1 MLKNYLKIAVRNLLR
16 NRVFSIINI
25 SGLALGMTCSI
36 LIMLWVQDERSFNRF
51 HTKIDRLY
59 RVMEVQHYGGNED
72 FTIDATPGPLAANL
86 PNDFPEIAQ
95 AVSILSGFNVLFT
108 HENQALKQEGTYA
121 SPDFFQIFSFEF
133 TQGNPQTALVQPN
146 SVAISESMA
155 QKYFRSTNVVGKTI
169 KVNNKDTYQITGV
182 FKDVPKNSSLQFEW
196 VMPFKDFE
204 KDNDWVKEW
213 GNNGPRTYVLLKS
226 NANLA
231 NVNRKIEHY
240 LPTKQKDSTIDLFLQ
255 PVKDMYLHG
264 NFKTSKVP
272 VGGRIEYVRLFSIV
286 AVFILVIACINFMN
300 LATARS
306 ARRAKEV
313 GVRKVIGAAKRDLI
327 GQFIGESLL
336 ITLLAIVFSLVL
348 AQLLLPVFNQLTG
361 KFISIPYS
369 SPQFILAI
377 LLIAVITGLLSGSY
391 PAMFLSS
398 FEPVK
403 VLKGTLRFSNSSV
416 WFRKGLVVFQF
427 ILSSVL
433 IVSALVVYSQVQY
446 IRNKNLGLNRENV
459 VYLFLEGKLKE
470 HVPAFKTD
478 LLRSSAIR
486 QVAAS
491 NQNPLMVGSS
501 TGAVEWSGK
510 APNAD
515 VLFSVASSDYD
526 YLHTKGI
533 QLKAGRDF
541 SPEFGTDTS
550 NFVINEEAARLMNM
564 PNPVGQKI
572 KLYGKEG
579 RIIGLIKDFHSS
591 SLHNSMQPLIM
602 FLNPKYV
609 DYIFVRLAAG
619 KTSAGLAHL
628 EKLAK
633 QYNPGYPFE
642 YHFLDEDFEKMYQGE
657 AIVGKLAY
665 YFAFLAIFISCLG
678 LFGLALFTAEQR
690 TKEIGIRKV
699 LGASVLNITS
709 MLSKDFL
716 KLVLLANIIA
726 WPLAAYAKHR
736 WLQNYEYRTDLT
748 WWVFALAGVATLVI
762 ALLTVSYHAVRTA
775 IINPVTSLRSE

>member
-1 MLKNYLKIAVRNLLR
+1 M
-16 NRVFSIINI
+16 
-25 SGLALGMTCSI
+25 
-36 LIMLWVQDERSFNRF
+36 
-51 HTKIDRLY
+51 
-59 RVMEVQHYGGNED
+59 
-72 FTIDATPGPLAANL
+72 
-86 PNDFPEIAQ
+86 
-95 AVSILSGFNVLFT
+95 
-108 HENQALKQEGTYA
+108 
-121 SPDFFQIFSFEF
+121 FSFAF
-133 TQGNPQTALVQPN
+133 IQGNPQTALVQPN

-155 QKYFRSTNVVGKTI
+155 RRYFRTINVVGRTI
-169 KVNNKDTYQITGV
+169 KVNNKATYQITGF

-196 VMPFKDFE
+196 VMPFKDYE
-204 KDNDWVKEW
+204 KDNDWVKDW
-213 GNNGPRTYVLLKS
+213 GNNGPRTYVLLQP
-226 NANLA
+226 NATLA

-240 LPTKQKDSTIDLFLQ
+240 LPTKQKDSNIDLFLQ

-264 NFKTSKVP
+264 NFKASKVP

-313 GVRKVIGAAKRDLI
+313 GVRKVIGAGKRELV
-327 GQFIGESLL
+327 GQFIGESML
-336 ITLLAIVFSLVL
+336 ITLLAIGFSLVL

-361 KFISIPYS
+361 KFISIPYT
-369 SPQFILAI
+369 SPQFILS
-377 LLIAVITGLLSGSY
+377 LVLIAIVTGLLSGSY

-403 VLKGTLRFSNSSV
+403 VLKGVLRFSNSSI

-459 VYLFLEGKLKE
+459 AYLYLEGKLKD
-470 HVPAFKTD
+470 HASTLKTD
-478 LLRSSAIR
+478 LLRSPDIK
-486 QVAAS
+486 QVTIS

-501 TGAVEWSGK
+501 TGNVQWAGK
-510 APNAD
+510 AEKAD
-515 VLFSVASSDYD
+515 VLFSVMATEYD
-526 YLHTKGI
+526 YLKTMDI

-541 SPEFGTDTS
+541 SREFGADTA

-564 PNPVGQKI
+564 KKPVGQKI
-572 KLYGKEG
+572 KVMGVEG
-579 RIIGLIKDFHSS
+579 HIIGVMKDFHSS
-591 SLHNSMQPLIM
+591 SMHTAMQPLI
-602 FLNPKYV
+602 LLLQPKYA
-609 DYIFVRLAAG
+609 DYLFVRLAAG
-619 KTSAGLAHL
+619 KTRSGLTQM

-657 AIVGKLAY
+657 AVIGKLAY

-726 WPLAAYAKHR
+726 WPLAAYAMHN
-736 WLQNYEYRTDLT
+736 WLQNYEYKTELA
-748 WWVFALAGVATLVI
+748 WWIFALAGVATLII
-762 ALLTVSYHAVRTA
+762 ALLTVSYHAIRTA
-775 IINPVTSLRSE
+775 VTNPVTSLRSE